1 MNKINWS
8 VRFNTKNKAF
18 LYRVA
23 LAIALPILT
32 YFGINFQDLT
42 SWDAVFGLFGKF
54 VSNPYL
60 VGLTIVNILNIIP
73 DPTTKGLGDS
83 EQALGYHE
91 PRNGKEG
98 Y

>member
-1 MNKINWS
+1 MKINWS
-8 VRFNTKNKAF
+8 VRFNSKNKAF
-18 LYRVA
+18 LYRVT

-42 SWDAVFGLFGKF
+42 SWDAVFNLFGKF

-73 DPTTKGLGDS
+73 DPTTKGLSDS
-83 EQALGYHE
+83 ERALSYTKPYE
-91 PRNGKEG
+91 D
-98 Y
+98 

>member
-1 MNKINWS
+1 MKINWS
-8 VRFNTKNKAF
+8 IRFNAKNKAF

-32 YFGINFQDLT
+32 YFGIKFEDIT
-42 SWDAVFGLFGKF
+42 SWDAVFNLFGKF

-73 DPTTKGLGDS
+73 DPTTKGLSDS
-83 EQALGYHE
+83 ERALSYNKPYE
-91 PRNGKEG
+91 D
-98 Y
+98 

>member
-8 VRFNTKNKAF
+8 VRFNSKNKAF

-42 SWDAVFGLFGKF
+42 SWDAVFGLLGKF

-60 VGLTIVNILNIIP
+60 VGLTIVN
-73 DPTTKGLGDS
+73 KGLGDS

-91 PRNGKEG
+91 PKQN
-98 Y
+98 

>member
-1 MNKINWS
+1 MKINWS
-8 VRFNTKNKAF
+8 IRFNAKNKAF

-42 SWDAVFGLFGKF
+42 SWDAVFDLFGKF

-73 DPTTKGLGDS
+73 DPTTKGLSDS
-83 EQALGYHE
+83 ERALSYNKPYE
-91 PRNGKEG
+91 D
-98 Y
+98 

>member
-1 MNKINWS
+1 MKINWS
-8 VRFNTKNKAF
+8 IRFNAKNKAF

-42 SWDAVFGLFGKF
+42 SWDAVFSLFGKF

-73 DPTTKGLGDS
+73 DPTTKGLSDS
-83 EQALGYHE
+83 ERALSYNKPYE
-91 PRNGKEG
+91 D
-98 Y
+98 

>member
-1 MNKINWS
+1 MKINWS
-8 VRFNTKNKAF
+8 VRFNSKNKAF

-23 LAIALPILT
+23 LAIALPVLT

-42 SWDAVFGLFGKF
+42 SWDAVFGLLGKF

-73 DPTTKGLGDS
+73 DPTTAGISDS
-83 EQALGYHE
+83 KRALEYSE
-91 PRNGKEG
+91 PSED
-98 Y
+98 

>member
-1 MNKINWS
+1 MKINWS
-8 VRFNTKNKAF
+8 IRFNAKNKAF

-42 SWDAVFGLFGKF
+42 SWDAVFHLFGKF

-73 DPTTKGLGDS
+73 DPTTKGLSDS
-83 EQALGYHE
+83 ERALSYNKPYE
-91 PRNGKEG
+91 D
-98 Y
+98 

>member
-1 MNKINWS
+1 MKINWS
-8 VRFNTKNKAF
+8 IRFNAKNKAF
-18 LYRVA
+18 LSRVA

-42 SWDAVFGLFGKF
+42 SWDAVFNLFGKF

-73 DPTTKGLGDS
+73 DPTTKGLSDS
-83 EQALGYHE
+83 ERALSYNKPYE
-91 PRNGKEG
+91 D
-98 Y
+98 

>member
-1 MNKINWS
+1 MNNINWS
-8 VRFNTKNKAF
+8 VRFNAKNKAF

-42 SWDAVFGLFGKF
+42 SWDAVLSLFGKF

-83 EQALGYHE
+83 EQALSYHE
-91 PRNGKEG
+91 PRNDKEG

>member
-1 MNKINWS
+1 MKINWS
-8 VRFNTKNKAF
+8 IRFNAKNKVF

-42 SWDAVFGLFGKF
+42 SWDAVFNLFGKF

-73 DPTTKGLGDS
+73 DPTTKGLSDS
-83 EQALGYHE
+83 ERALSYNKPYE
-91 PRNGKEG
+91 D
-98 Y
+98 

>member
-1 MNKINWS
+1 MKLNWS
-8 VRFNTKNKAF
+8 IRFNTKNKTF

-42 SWDAVFGLFGKF
+42 SWDAVFSLFGKF

-73 DPTTKGLGDS
+73 DPTTKGISDS
-83 EQALGYHE
+83 EQALNYNE
-91 PRNGKEG
+91 PKQD
-98 Y
+98 

>member
-1 MNKINWS
+1 MKVNWS
-8 VRFNTKNKAF
+8 IRFNTKNKAF

-42 SWDAVFGLFGKF
+42 SWDAVFSLFGKF

-83 EQALGYHE
+83 ERALSYTKPYE
-91 PRNGKEG
+91 D
-98 Y
+98 